1 MDPSS
6 DFINIKDTEYLSQ
19 TGNEIQ
25 GYILN
30 YEQASKK
37 KNWWNDNK
45 CQILLKLRE
54 AYNISFLQL
63 VHSDW
68 IKTKVHLQWIL
79 FPPNSSWFWNH

>member
-37 KNWWNDNK
+37 KK
-45 CQILLKLRE
+45 KLME
-54 AYNISFLQL
+54 
-63 VHSDW
+63 
-68 IKTKVHLQWIL
+68 
-79 FPPNSSWFWNH
+79 

>member
-37 KNWWNDNK
+37 KKIDGMTTNVRYFSN
-45 CQILLKLRE
+45 
-54 AYNISFLQL
+54 
-63 VHSDW
+63 
-68 IKTKVHLQWIL
+68 
-79 FPPNSSWFWNH
+79 